1 MKDIYKNPAL
11 YYILVPIVIAL
22 WPLVI
27 GGIYLPAA
35 ERSLKDELSNL
46 ERARTKV
53 AEILTLDR
61 DRLGFADPETG
72 TTEFAYHTAV
82 HQAASLCKISATN
95 CQLSAKPIMTSKGQK
110 SQSCHVI
117 LKEVDIATFA
127 KFLSAIQ
134 LRWASLQ
141 CVNVTLAK
149 KKGLPDKW
157 KVTLDFKY
165 YY

>member
-1 MKDIYKNPAL
+1 MKDIYKNPVF
-11 YYILVPIVIAL
+11 YYVVVPIAVAL

-35 ERSLKDELSNL
+35 KRGLNDEMKDLEEARS
-46 ERARTKV
+46 RV

-61 DRLGFADPETG
+61 DRLRSADPETG
-72 TTEFAYHTAV
+72 ATEFEYNVAV
-82 HQAASLCKISATN
+82 HQAARLCNISPAN
-95 CQLSAKPIMTSKGQK
+95 CQLSARPPITSREKK
-110 SQSCHVI
+110 SQRCHLI

-134 LRWASLQ
+134 LRWASLV

-149 KKGLPDKW
+149 IRGVPDKW
-157 KVTLDFKY
+157 RVTLDFIY

>member
-1 MKDIYKNPAL
+1 MKDIYKNPAF
-11 YYILVPIVIAL
+11 YYVVVPIAVAL

-35 ERSLKDELSNL
+35 ERSLDDELSNL
-46 ERARTKV
+46 EKARSRV

-61 DRLGFADPETG
+61 DRLGSADPNRS
-72 TTEFAYHTAV
+72 TTEFKYNVAV
-82 HQAASLCKISATN
+82 HQAARMCNISPPN
-95 CQLSAKPIMTSKGQK
+95 CQLSSRPPITSKGQK
-110 SQSCHVI
+110 SQSCHLI

-127 KFLSAIQ
+127 KFLSTIQ

-149 KKGLPDKW
+149 IKGMPDKW
-157 KVTLDFKY
+157 QVTLDFKY